1 MSVDLATLEANS
13 LLVIWVETNNDPT
26 QTCRVFVKQLD
37 FESMGAPIEEP
48 KYCEAPSN
56 WLLMGDNDE
65 KISRSCTRHLG
76 AACYSFIHTPT
87 P

>member
-1 MSVDLATLEANS
+1 MSVDIATLEANG
-13 LLVIWVETNNDPT
+13 LLVIWVEADDPT
-26 QTCRVFVKQLD
+26 QICCVFVKQLD

-48 KYCEAPSN
+48 KHCEAPSN
-56 WLLMGDNDE
+56 WLLFGDNE